1 MDDVDVAGTSVSS
14 VKAAIL
20 DSGTSLLV
28 GPTEDVKAI
37 AAKVVRKGSWINR
50 RRLLFIYF
58 LLSCRGFCVRCLF
71 GPFVPARVVLVE

>member
-1 MDDVDVAGTSVSS
+1 MPVSKKGYWQIEMDGVDVAGTSVSS

-37 AAKVVRKGSWINR
+37 AAKVV
-50 RRLLFIYF
+50 
-58 LLSCRGFCVRCLF
+58 SCRH
-71 GPFVPARVVLVE
+71 

>member
-37 AAKVVRKGSWINR
+37 AAKVVREGSWINL
-50 RRLLFIYF
+50 RRLFLLF
-58 LLSCRGFCVRCLF
+58 LLSCRGFCVWCLF
-71 GPFVPARVVLVE
+71 DPFVPARVVLVE